1 MRPKALID
9 PKSAGRNTVALDTHA
24 LGTLQYIRSSIDAA
38 GLLAVPG
45 SAGIAMGAVGVL
57 AALLVSLKALTV
69 YWLQVWLVAGLVAIA
84 FGTALM
90 VHQVMRR
97 GTALYRGPL
106 RKFLMCLCPPLLVGA
121 VLTWQLWLRGD
132 FALIPG
138 IWLLMYGCAVMAA
151 STLTR
156 RALAVMGALL
166 ALLGIIALEVPVNL
180 QNAVLGLGFGG
191 LHLLFGVL
199 IGRGNREASP

>member
-1 MRPKALID
+1 MPKAILD
-9 PKSAGRNTVALDTHA
+9 PKSSGHNTVALDTHA
-24 LGTLQYIRSSIDAA
+24 LGTLQYIRASIDAA

-57 AALLVSLKALTV
+57 TALLVSLKPLAE
-69 YWLQVWLVAGLVAIA
+69 YWLQIWLIAGLVAIA

-90 VHQVMRR
+90 VNQVVTR

-106 RKFLMCLCPPLLVGA
+106 RKFLMCLCPPLLVGG
-121 VLTWQLWLRGD
+121 VLTWQLWLHGQL
-132 FALIPG
+132 ALIPG
-138 IWLLMYGCAVMAA
+138 VWLLMYGCAVMAA

-166 ALLGIIALEVPVNL
+166 AVLGVIALQLPVSY
-180 QNAVLGLGFGG
+180 QNAALGVGFGG
-191 LHLLFGVL
+191 LHLLFGIL
-199 IGRGNREASP
+199 IGGRTVENRP

>member
-1 MRPKALID
+1 MPKAMLD
-9 PKSAGRNTVALDTHA
+9 PKSSGHNTVALDTHA
-24 LGTLQYIRSSIDAA
+24 LGTLQYIRASIDAA

-57 AALLVSLKALTV
+57 TALLVSLKPLAAH
-69 YWLQVWLVAGLVAIA
+69 WLQIWLIAGLVAIA

-90 VHQVMRR
+90 VHQVVTR

-106 RKFLMCLCPPLLVGA
+106 RKFLMCLCPPLLVGG
-121 VLTWQLWLRGD
+121 VLTWQLWLHGEI
-132 FALIPG
+132 ALIPG
-138 IWLLMYGCAVMAA
+138 VWLLMYGCAVMAA

-166 ALLGIIALEVPVNL
+166 AVLGVIALQLPL
-180 QNAVLGLGFGG
+180 SYQNAALGVGFGG
-191 LHLLFGVL
+191 LHLLFGIL
-199 IGRGNREASP
+199 IGGRIAENRP

>member
-1 MRPKALID
+1 MPKAMID
-9 PKSAGRNTVALDTHA
+9 PKSGRPNTVALDSHA
-24 LGTLQYIRSSIDAA
+24 LGTLQYIRASIDAA

-45 SAGIAMGAVGVL
+45 SAGIAMGVVGSL
-57 AALLVSLKALTV
+57 AALLVSSKALAMN
-69 YWLQVWLVAGLVAIA
+69 WLQIWLIAGLVAVA

-90 VHQVMRR
+90 VHQVVRR

-121 VLTWQLWLRGD
+121 VLTWQLWLH
-132 FALIPG
+132 AEATLIPG
-138 IWLLMYGCAVMAA
+138 VWLLMYGCAVMAA

-166 ALLGIIALEVPVNL
+166 AALGVVALQMPVQY
-180 QNAVLGLGFGG
+180 QNAVLGIGFGG
-191 LHLLFGVL
+191 LHLLFGIL
-199 IGRGNREASP
+199 IGGKTRESLQ

>member
-1 MRPKALID
+1 MPKAMLD
-9 PKSAGRNTVALDTHA
+9 PKSSGHNTVALDTHA
-24 LGTLQYIRSSIDAA
+24 LGTLQYIRASIDAA

-57 AALLVSLKALTV
+57 TALLVSLKPLAAH
-69 YWLQVWLVAGLVAIA
+69 WLQIWLIAGLVAIA

-90 VHQVMRR
+90 VHQVVTR

-106 RKFLMCLCPPLLVGA
+106 RKFLMCLCPPLLVGG
-121 VLTWQLWLRGD
+121 VLTWQLWLHGQI
-132 FALIPG
+132 ALIPG
-138 IWLLMYGCAVMAA
+138 VWLLMYGCAVMAA

-166 ALLGIIALEVPVNL
+166 AVLGVIALQLPL
-180 QNAVLGLGFGG
+180 SYQNAALGVGFGG
-191 LHLLFGVL
+191 LHLLFGIL
-199 IGRGNREASP
+199 IGGRIAENRP

>member
-1 MRPKALID
+1 MPKGSPD
-9 PKSAGRNTVALDTHA
+9 PKSRRHNTVALDSHA
-24 LGTLQYIRSSIDAA
+24 LGTLQYIRASIDAA

-45 SAGIAMGAVGVL
+45 SAGIAMGAVGIL
-57 AALLVSLKALTV
+57 AALLVSLHVLAV
-69 YWLQVWLVAGLVAIA
+69 NWLQIWLIAGLVAIA

-90 VHQVMRR
+90 VHQVVRR

-121 VLTWQLWLRGD
+121 VLTWQLWLRAD
-132 FALIPG
+132 FSLIPG

-166 ALLGIIALEVPVNL
+166 VLLGLVALQVPVNL
-180 QNAVLGLGFGG
+180 QNIVLGVGFGG
-191 LHLLFGVL
+191 LHLLFGIL
-199 IGRGNREASP
+199 IGGRNHENLP

>member
-1 MRPKALID
+1 MID
-9 PKSAGRNTVALDTHA
+9 PKSSARNTVALDTHA
-24 LGTLQYIRSSIDAA
+24 LGTLQYIRASIDAA

-57 AALLVSLKALTV
+57 TALLVSLKPLAEH
-69 YWLQVWLVAGLVAIA
+69 WLQIWLVAGLVAIA

-90 VHQVMRR
+90 VHQVLAR

-121 VLTWQLWLRGD
+121 VLTWQLWLRAD
-132 FALIPG
+132 FTLIPG

-166 ALLGIIALEVPVNL
+166 AVLGVIALRVPVNF

-191 LHLLFGVL
+191 LHLLFGIL
-199 IGRGNREASP
+199 IGGRPRRTSP

>member
-1 MRPKALID
+1 MID
-9 PKSAGRNTVALDTHA
+9 PKSSGRNTVALDTHA
-24 LGTLQYIRSSIDAA
+24 LGTLQYIRASIDAA

-45 SAGIAMGAVGVL
+45 SAGIAMGAVGIL
-57 AALLVSLKALTV
+57 TALLVSLKPLAEH
-69 YWLQVWLVAGLVAIA
+69 WLLVWLIAGLVAVA

-90 VHQVMRR
+90 VHQVLTR

-121 VLTWQLWLRGD
+121 VLTWQLWLRAD
-132 FALIPG
+132 FSLIPG

-166 ALLGIIALEVPVNL
+166 AVLGVIALQVPVNF
-180 QNAVLGLGFGG
+180 QNAMLGLGFGG
-191 LHLLFGVL
+191 LHLLFGIL
-199 IGRGNREASP
+199 IGGRPRWNSP

>member
-1 MRPKALID
+1 MLD
-9 PKSAGRNTVALDTHA
+9 PKSSGHNTVALDTHA
-24 LGTLQYIRSSIDAA
+24 LGTLQYIRASIDAA

-57 AALLVSLKALTV
+57 TALLVSLKPLAAH
-69 YWLQVWLVAGLVAIA
+69 WLQIWLIAGLVAIA

-90 VHQVMRR
+90 VHQVVTR

-106 RKFLMCLCPPLLVGA
+106 RKFLMCLCPPLLVGG
-121 VLTWQLWLRGD
+121 VLTWQLWLHGQI
-132 FALIPG
+132 ALIPG
-138 IWLLMYGCAVMAA
+138 VWLLMYGCAVMAA

-166 ALLGIIALEVPVNL
+166 AVLGVIALQLPL
-180 QNAVLGLGFGG
+180 SYQNAALGVGFGG
-191 LHLLFGVL
+191 LHLLFGIL
-199 IGRGNREASP
+199 IGGRIAENRP

>member
-1 MRPKALID
+1 MLD
-9 PKSAGRNTVALDTHA
+9 PKSSGHNTVALDTHA
-24 LGTLQYIRSSIDAA
+24 LGTLQYIRASIDAA

-57 AALLVSLKALTV
+57 TALLVSLKPLAV
-69 YWLQVWLVAGLVAIA
+69 HWLQIWLIAGLVAIA

-90 VHQVMRR
+90 VHQVVTR

-106 RKFLMCLCPPLLVGA
+106 RKFLMCLCPPLLVGG
-121 VLTWQLWLRGD
+121 VLTWQLWLHGEI
-132 FALIPG
+132 ALIPG
-138 IWLLMYGCAVMAA
+138 VWLLMYGCAVMAA

-166 ALLGIIALEVPVNL
+166 AVLGVIALQLPL
-180 QNAVLGLGFGG
+180 SYQNAALGVGFGG
-191 LHLLFGVL
+191 LHLLFGIL
-199 IGRGNREASP
+199 IGGRIAENRP

>member
-1 MRPKALID
+1 MPKVTID
-9 PKSAGRNTVALDTHA
+9 PEAGGSNTVALDSHA
-24 LGTLQYIRSSIDAA
+24 LGTLQYIRASIDAA

-45 SAGIAMGAVGVL
+45 SAGIAMGAIGITATVL
-57 AALLVSLKALTV
+57 ASLKALAP
-69 YWLQVWLVAGLVAIA
+69 YWLEVWLIAGLVAIA

-90 VHQVMRR
+90 THQLVIH
-97 GTALYRGPL
+97 GTVLYRGPL

-121 VLTWQLWLRGD
+121 VLTWQLWLRAE
-132 FALIPG
+132 FTLIPG

-166 ALLGIIALEVPVNL
+166 AVLGVIALQVPVSF
-180 QNAVLGLGFGG
+180 QNAMLGLGFGG
-191 LHLLFGVL
+191 LHLLFGIL
-199 IGRGNREASP
+199 IGGGPRRSSP

>member
-1 MRPKALID
+1 MPKATLD
-9 PKSAGRNTVALDTHA
+9 PKSNGRNTVALDSHA
-24 LGTLQYIRSSIDAA
+24 LGTLQYIRASIDAA

-45 SAGIAMGAVGVL
+45 SAGIAMGAVGIL
-57 AALLVSLKALTV
+57 AALLVSLKV
-69 YWLQVWLVAGLVAIA
+69 VPVNWLQIWLAAGLVAIA

-90 VHQVMRR
+90 VHQVVRR

-121 VLTWQLWLRGD
+121 VLTWQLWLRAD
-132 FALIPG
+132 FTLIPG

-166 ALLGIIALEVPVNL
+166 AALGVVALQVPVNL
-180 QNAVLGLGFGG
+180 QNAVLGVGFGG
-191 LHLLFGVL
+191 LHLLFGIL
-199 IGRGNREASP
+199 IGGRTRESLQ

>member
-1 MRPKALID
+1 MLD
-9 PKSAGRNTVALDTHA
+9 PKSSGHNTVALDTHA
-24 LGTLQYIRSSIDAA
+24 LGTLQYIRASIDAA

-57 AALLVSLKALTV
+57 TALLVSLKPLAV
-69 YWLQVWLVAGLVAIA
+69 HWLQIWLIAGLVAIA

-90 VHQVMRR
+90 VHQVVTR

-106 RKFLMCLCPPLLVGA
+106 RKFLMCLCPPLLVGG
-121 VLTWQLWLRGD
+121 VLTWQLWLHGEI
-132 FALIPG
+132 ALIPG
-138 IWLLMYGCAVMAA
+138 VWLLMYGCAVMAA

-166 ALLGIIALEVPVNL
+166 AVLGVIALQLPL
-180 QNAVLGLGFGG
+180 SYQNAVLGVGFGG
-191 LHLLFGVL
+191 LHLLFGIL
-199 IGRGNREASP
+199 IGGRIAENRP

>member
-1 MRPKALID
+1 MPKALID
-9 PKSAGRNTVALDTHA
+9 PKSGRPNTVALDSHA
-24 LGTLQYIRSSIDAA
+24 LGTLQYIRASIDAA

-57 AALLVSLKALTV
+57 AALLVALKVVAV
-69 YWLQVWLVAGLVAIA
+69 PWLEIWLIAGLVAVA
-84 FGTALM
+84 AGTALM
-90 VHQVMRR
+90 VYQVGSR

-121 VLTWQLWLRGD
+121 VLTWQLWLHGQST
-132 FALIPG
+132 LIPG
-138 IWLLMYGCAVMAA
+138 VWLLMYGCAVMAA

-166 ALLGIIALEVPVNL
+166 AVLGVIALQVPVID
-180 QNAVLGLGFGG
+180 QNAVLGVGFGG
-191 LHLLFGVL
+191 LHLLFGML
-199 IGRGNREASP
+199 IGGRNREVS

>member
-1 MRPKALID
+1 MID
-9 PKSAGRNTVALDTHA
+9 PKSGGRNTVALDTHA
-24 LGTLQYIRSSIDAA
+24 LGTLQYIRASIDAA

-45 SAGIAMGAVGVL
+45 SAGIAMGAVGIL
-57 AALLVSLKALTV
+57 TALLVSLKPLAEH
-69 YWLQVWLVAGLVAIA
+69 WLQIWLIAGLVAIA
-84 FGTALM
+84 CGTALM
-90 VHQVMRR
+90 VHQVLAR

-121 VLTWQLWLRGD
+121 VLTWQLWLRAD
-132 FALIPG
+132 FTLIPG

-166 ALLGIIALEVPVNL
+166 AVLGIIALQVPVTF
-180 QNAVLGLGFGG
+180 QNAMLGLGFGG
-191 LHLLFGVL
+191 LHLLFGIL
-199 IGRGNREASP
+199 IGGGRRGSSP

>member
-1 MRPKALID
+1 MID
-9 PKSAGRNTVALDTHA
+9 PESHRPNTVALDSHA
-24 LGTLQYIRSSIDAA
+24 LGTLQYIRASIDAA

-57 AALLVSLKALTV
+57 AALLASLKPLAGA
-69 YWLQVWLVAGLVAIA
+69 WLQIWLIAGLVAVA

-90 VHQVMRR
+90 VHQVIRR

-121 VLTWQLWLRGD
+121 VLTWQLWLRAD
-132 FALIPG
+132 FTMIPG
-138 IWLLMYGCAVMAA
+138 MWLLMYGCAVLAA

-156 RALAVMGALL
+156 RALAAMGGLL
-166 ALLGIIALEVPVNL
+166 
-180 QNAVLGLGFGG
+180 AVLGVIALQVPVYYQNVVLGVGFGG
-191 LHLLFGVL
+191 LHLLFGIL
-199 IGRGNREASP
+199 IGGRTRESSL

>member
-1 MRPKALID
+1 MLD
-9 PKSAGRNTVALDTHA
+9 PKSSGHNTVALDTHA
-24 LGTLQYIRSSIDAA
+24 LGTLQYIRASIDAA

-57 AALLVSLKALTV
+57 TALLISLKPLAA
-69 YWLQVWLVAGLVAIA
+69 YWLQIWLIAGLVAIA

-90 VHQVMRR
+90 VHQVVTR

-106 RKFLMCLCPPLLVGA
+106 RKFLMCLCPPLLVGG
-121 VLTWQLWLRGD
+121 VLTWQLWLHGQL
-132 FALIPG
+132 ALIPG
-138 IWLLMYGCAVMAA
+138 VWLLMYGCAVMAA

-166 ALLGIIALEVPVNL
+166 AVLGVIALQLPVSY
-180 QNAVLGLGFGG
+180 QNAVLGVGFGG
-191 LHLLFGVL
+191 LHLLFGIL
-199 IGRGNREASP
+199 IGGRTREISP